1 MVRAAQPLAW
11 LTVGNKRLNDDQ
23 LREMAS
29 GLHSTAIRLLRT
41 VRRED
46 KTTGISP
53 PRLSALSVLVYGGP
67 MSLADLAAAEEV
79 RAPTMSRI
87 VEGLVKD
94 GLATR
99 EADPGNRRK
108 VRIAATDEG
117 KRRLE
122 AGRERRVRALAERL
136 RRLADSEQRA
146 LARGVEVLERAVR

>member
-1 MVRAAQPLAW
+1 
-11 LTVGNKRLNDDQ
+11 LNDDQ
-23 LREMAS
+23 LSDMAS
-29 GLHSTAIRLLRT
+29 ILHSTAIRLLRM

-46 KTTGISP
+46 KHSGISP
-53 PRLSALSVLVYGGP
+53 PRLSALSVLVFAGP

-79 RAPTMSRI
+79 KAPTMSRI

-99 EADPGNRRK
+99 QADPDNRRK

-122 AGRERRVRALAERL
+122 RGRERRVRALGERL

-146 LARGVEVLERAVR
+146 LARGVEVLERVTR

>member
-1 MVRAAQPLAW
+1 
-11 LTVGNKRLNDDQ
+11 LNDEQ
-23 LREMAS
+23 LHDMAS
-29 GLHSTAIRLLRT
+29 GLHSASIRLLRM

-46 KTTGISP
+46 RLTGISP
-53 PRLSALSVLVYGGP
+53 PRLSALSVLVFGGP

-87 VEGLVKD
+87 VEGLVGE

-99 EADPGNRRK
+99 EADPTNRRK
-108 VRIAATDEG
+108 VRIAATAEG

-122 AGRERRVRALAERL
+122 GGRQRRVKALTERL

-146 LARGVEVLERAVR
+146 LARGVEVLERVTR

>member
-1 MVRAAQPLAW
+1 MADDPLH
-11 LTVGNKRLNDDQ
+11 D
-23 LREMAS
+23 MAS
-29 GLHSTAIRLLRT
+29 ALHSSAIRLLRM

-46 KTTGISP
+46 RATGISP
-53 PRLSALSVLVYGGP
+53 PRLSALSVLVFGGP
-67 MSLADLAAAEEV
+67 MSLAELAAAEEV

-87 VEGLVKD
+87 VEGLVRD

-99 EADPGNRRK
+99 EADPGDRRK
-108 VRIAATDEG
+108 VRIAATEEG

-136 RRLADSEQRA
+136 RRLADSERRA

>member
-1 MVRAAQPLAW
+1 M
-11 LTVGNKRLNDDQ
+11 NDDQ
-23 LREMAS
+23 LGVMATL
-29 GLHSTAIRLLRT
+29 LHSAAIRLLRT

-46 KTTGISP
+46 KLTGISP
-53 PRLSALSVLVYGGP
+53 PRLSALSVLVFGGP

-87 VEGLVKD
+87 VEGLVTD

-117 KRRLE
+117 RRRLE
-122 AGRERRVRALAERL
+122 AGRDRRVRVLTERL

-146 LARGVEVLERAVR
+146 LARGVEVLDRAVR